1 MNKDKKALYESYMDI
16 FNAIFTA
23 YEHPKAKE
31 LMLLLF
37 RNTEVDTARVI
48 VEGMGLGDELI
59 KAVEKNQETKGGN
72 NEAR

>member
-1 MNKDKKALYESYMDI
+1 MNKDNTNIYNSYMDI

-23 YEHPKAKE
+23 YEQPKAKE

-37 RNTEVDTARVI
+37 RNTEVETARVI

-59 KAVEKNQETKGGN
+59 KVVEKNNTEVKG
-72 NEAR
+72 A